1 MNIYR
6 LRGFNKNKVKVKQS
20 VSNILLELREL
31 RLTFL
36 APPP

>member
-6 LRGFNKNKVKVKQS
+6 LRGFSKNKVKVKQS
-20 VSNILLELREL
+20 VSNILLELR
-31 RLTFL
+31 LTFL